1 MPDYEFIKWDRTR
14 FNVDSIPYVKEAFK
28 AKKYAFCAD
37 YIRIYALYTMG
48 GIYLDSDVFV
58 YKAFDPFLKHKSF
71 SSIEFHYYRL
81 YSLCFNKKEKMV
93 GIEAAVLGAEA
104 KSEWLKDVLEYYE
117 NTNFSLSAKKLEKN
131 IMPRVL
137 ARILNQK
144 YGFHYLP
151 VAQILK
157 NDFHI
162 YPTEVFSANFIED
175 NPIKY
180 STHLGANSWGYKKN
194 TWKNIIKNILIKYNL
209 LNFTRKLRG
218 IEKL

>member
-1 MPDYEFIKWDRTR
+1 MPDYELIKWDRKR
-14 FNVDSIPYVKEAFK
+14 FNINSVPYVKDAFE

-48 GIYLDSDVFV
+48 GIYLDSDVMV
-58 YKAFDPFLKHKSF
+58 YKSFDPFLCHKSF
-71 SSIEFHYYRL
+71 SSIEFHYCIL
-81 YSLCFNKKEKMV
+81 YAHSFNKREKMI

-104 KSEWLKDVLEYYE
+104 KSDWLKDVLDYY
-117 NTNFSLSAKKLEKN
+117 NSTNFSLSSKEIEKN
-131 IMPRVL
+131 IMPRVI

-151 VAQILK
+151 IYQNLK
-157 NDFHI
+157 NGFHI
-162 YPTEVFSANFIED
+162 YPAEVFSANFVEN

-180 STHLGANSWGYKKN
+180 SSHLAANSWGYQKN
-194 TWKNIIKNILIKYNL
+194 TWKEKVRTFLDKYHL
-209 LNFTRKLRG
+209 LNLTRRIRG